1 MKTKIKNIDTLG
13 KYINLAPGIVLQDV
27 DKRIT
32 DWLLSGGSLEDDYI
46 KQQHKYIEMYIE
58 MENKLN
64 SII

>member
-13 KYINLAPGIVLQDV
+13 KYINLVPGIILQDV
-27 DKRIT
+27 DKRIG

-46 KQQHKYIEMYIE
+46 NQQYKYIEMYIE